1 MIKVESEG
9 SKWEILRSARKL
21 RSSNE
26 FRNVYVNKDL
36 IKEDREKEKKL
47 RYELKER
54 RDKENGVFVIKGG
67 KVVEVKDGL
76 NRRKAYAREGGD
88 TQKYSKRIFTF

>member
-1 MIKVESEG
+1 MFGVMLDMQDIKIEKLLRLGKGVEGRSRPLLIKVESEE

-36 IKEDREKEKKL
+36 IKEDREKEKK
-47 RYELKER
+47 
-54 RDKENGVFVIKGG
+54 I
-67 KVVEVKDGL
+67 EV
-76 NRRKAYAREGGD
+76 
-88 TQKYSKRIFTF
+88 